1 MTRHIRA
8 HRISLSLLAPALV
21 FSLAACTTDGGAP
34 ASSVLPKVSGASGSQ
49 PVLTAPKGKAPT
61 ELMSEDVIVGSGA
74 EAQATSAIT
83 AHYVLMGWT
92 SGQVLETSWS
102 AQPFTTTLDQ
112 VIPGWQQG
120 IPGMKVG
127 GRRLLVIPPTLGY
140 GEQPIGG
147 VANETLVFVVDL
159 IGFRNL

>member
-1 MTRHIRA
+1 
-8 HRISLSLLAPALV
+8 
-21 FSLAACTTDGGAP
+21 
-34 ASSVLPKVSGASGSQ
+34 
-49 PVLTAPKGKAPT
+49 
-61 ELMSEDVIVGSGA
+61 MSEDVIVGSGA

-159 IGFRNL
+159 IAVS